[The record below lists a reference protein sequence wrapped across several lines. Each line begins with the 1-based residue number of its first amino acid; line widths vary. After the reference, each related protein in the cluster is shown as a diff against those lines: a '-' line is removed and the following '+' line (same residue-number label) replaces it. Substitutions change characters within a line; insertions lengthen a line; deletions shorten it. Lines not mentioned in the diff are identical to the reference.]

1 MNLLIIVTITAAIL
15 TLLSLLLLIFIIGTR
30 VFTDRSIDHQAGFRK
45 RAIPQI
51 KAYLRGESTFEII
64 TPILLKDQH
73 LALLILME
81 QADSLGEK
89 ERKKLHPLFVS
100 LPRFRNE
107 SNSLKS
113 HRWQTRLHAAERLG
127 YLGDDSSLPALMTA
141 LRDDVVG
148 VRFAAA
154 RSLIQLGCDE
164 AVEPILSSLD
174 IPGEVSQ
181 RRVAEIISSLGPQAI
196 DPILNVMNGPGYDDA
211 SLSIAARVAGILRS
225 ERAVTSLSHLLKH
238 QVANV
243 RLNAIRS
250 LASIGDHSVIKDI
263 ASLGEDP
270 SWEVRSSVMAALGKL
285 NASDNIPLLLQG
297 LSDQEWWVRQNAGYA
312 LMAIGG
318 QGITA
323 LKNAADHHT
332 DAFGRDMSH
341 QILQQNGLL
350 EPSAEVLP

>member
-1 MNLLIIVTITAAIL
+1 MNLLIIVSITAAIL
-15 TLLSLLLLIFIIGTR
+15 TLLSILLLTFIIGMR
-30 VFTDRSIDHQAGFRK
+30 VFTDRSINHQAEFRK
-45 RAIPQI
+45 RAIPLI
-51 KAYLRGESTFEII
+51 NAYLRGEATVEII
-64 TPILLKDQH
+64 APILLKDQH

-81 QADSLGEK
+81 LADSLDER

-100 LPRFRNE
+100 LPKFRNE
-107 SNSLKS
+107 SHALKS
-113 HRWQTRLHAAERLG
+113 RHWQTRLHGAERLG

-154 RSLIQLGCDE
+154 RSLIHLGCDE

-181 RRVAEIISSLGPQAI
+181 RRVAEIISSLGSRAI

-225 ERAVTSLSHLLKH
+225 ERAVSSLSHLLKH

-250 LASIGDHSVIKDI
+250 LASIGDHSVIQDI

-270 SWEVRSSVMAALGKL
+270 SWEVRSSVMTALGKL
-285 NASDNIPLLLQG
+285 RASENIPLLLDG
-297 LSDQEWWVRQNAGYA
+297 LSDQEWWVRHNAGYA
-312 LMAIGG
+312 LMAIGD

-323 LKNAADHHT
+323 LRNAADHHT
-332 DAFGRDMSH
+332 DAFGRDMSR
-341 QILQQNGLL
+341 QILQQKGLL
-350 EPSAEVLP
+350 EPSAEVQP